1 MEKRRDFRTTIDVRV
16 KLLGCVL
23 LAAGVLAVGW
33 FLSQPSRRP
42 LQSQAV
48 AEPVS
53 GAPEQPTPALPP
65 AADPRTSESASDSEA
80 LTERTLVGTRWERE
94 GFGIEFG
101 AHGRLFIGGRERAQW
116 RVEGRRVRLYRGTT
130 GEEHWLDIVGNKLMW
145 EGQQIG
151 RVN

>member
-1 MEKRRDFRTTIDVRV
+1 MEQRRDIPTNDARG

-23 LAAGVLAVGW
+23 LAGVVLAAGW
-33 FLSQPSRRP
+33 FLSRPAGRP
-42 LQSQAV
+42 LRSQSV
-48 AEPVS
+48 AAPAS
-53 GAPEQPTPALPP
+53 AAPEQPAPTLLP
-65 AADPRTSESASDSEA
+65 AAGPQPSESGPDSEA
-80 LTERTLVGTRWERE
+80 LTERTLVGSRWERD

-101 AHGRLFIGGRERAQW
+101 AHGRLFIGGRQRAQW

-130 GEEHWLDIVGNKLMW
+130 GEEHWLDIVGNKLLW